1 MSNNTCPFCTSSQV
15 YVHHPT
21 VWKRSD
27 IHVYHCERCDLV
39 YLFPMFSE
47 EEEKAFYCN
56 YNEHVKSRLVNA
68 KETMSDQFEASLP
81 EAERRVSSIRSY
93 LNSSMSILEIG
104 SATGAFLQLIRG
116 DVREVLGIEPSNAH
130 ANHMS
135 SLDIP
140 YVSEIAMLNMENRDR
155 FDGIAL
161 FHVFEHIRN
170 PLSFLQTLR
179 QKYLIEKGLL
189 WVEVPNVDD
198 ALLTLYQCKPFAQFY
213 YQAMHHYYYSAKTLQ
228 AVMHKTGFETKELI
242 PVQRYD
248 LSNHLYWLQ
257 HGKPGGTGKYST
269 VFPQSLNS
277 AYTGCL
283 KEHFLCDTLL
293 GIFQA

>member
-1 MSNNTCPFCTSSQV
+1 M
-15 YVHHPT
+15 
-21 VWKRSD
+21 
-27 IHVYHCERCDLV
+27 L
-39 YLFPMFSE
+39 SE

-56 YNEHVKSRLVNA
+56 YNEHVKSRLVNP
-68 KETMSDQFEASLP
+68 KESMEDQFEASLP
-81 EAERRVSSIRSY
+81 EAGRRVSTIRDY

-104 SATGAFLQLIRG
+104 SATGAFLHLIRG
-116 DVREVLGIEPSNAH
+116 DVREVLGIEPSIAH
-130 ANHMS
+130 ATYMS
-135 SLDIP
+135 SLGIP
-140 YVSEIAMLNMENRDR
+140 NVLEIAMLNMNNRDR

-179 QKYLIEKGLL
+179 KKYLTKEGVL

-228 AVMHKTGFETKELI
+228 DVTYKAGFKTKELI
-242 PVQRYD
+242 PIQRYD

-257 HGKPGGTGKYST
+257 HGKPGGAGKYSAI
-269 VFPQSLNS
+269 FSQSLNA
-277 AYTGCL
+277 AYTSCL

-293 GIFQA
+293 GIFQT